1 MTRPLAPSLADLP
14 DAVLARRAALRD
26 HAAFGVIV
34 DRHGPALYRYS
45 YRMLQ
50 HHSDTQDC
58 LQEVLVAAWRG
69 LPAFRGDAELRTWL
83 FALAINQVRTF
94 LRRRPPST
102 LPVEELQI
110 AAPGRSDPEQH
121 ALATDLLSALDRALR
136 ELPLSQRSTWLLVE
150 IEGLSY
156 AEVAEIRHTTVD
168 AVRGQLHRARQSL
181 ETRLEGWR

>member
-1 MTRPLAPSLADLP
+1 VTEPSAPSLADLP

-26 HAAFGVIV
+26 HAAFGVIA

-69 LPAFRGDAELRTWL
+69 LPAFRGDAALRTWL
-83 FALAINQVRTF
+83 FALTINQVRTF

-110 AAPGRSDPEQH
+110 AASGRSDPEQ
-121 ALATDLLSALDRALR
+121 LAVAADLLSALDRGLR
-136 ELPLSQRSTWLLVE
+136 ELPLSQRSTWLLIE

-156 AEVAEIRHTTVD
+156 AEVADIRHTTVD
-168 AVRGQLHRARQSL
+168 AVRGQLFRARQSL
-181 ETRLEGWR
+181 ERRLEGWR